1 MSPLPTPPATAA
13 QSRAPVCTQAID
25 ALLDKLADSSAPEKE
40 NRNSP
45 RRAVSVRL
53 RVIPCNESGE
63 PAGQPFV
70 ALTRDLSAGGIC
82 LVHTRATNASH
93 VMVVLRA
100 PGLEPMQLVVEVLRC
115 RAIGRFY
122 EIAGRFVSRIVGA
135 PAAEQEA
142 EADEAAQG

>member
-1 MSPLPTPPATAA
+1 MSAVPTPPATAA
-13 QSRAPVCTQAID
+13 QSRAPVCSQALD
-25 ALLDKLADSSAPEKE
+25 ALLDKLADPAVPEKE

-45 RRAVSVRL
+45 RRPISVRL

-93 VMVVLRA
+93 LLVVLRA
-100 PGLEPMQLVVEVLRC
+100 QGLEPMQLVVEVLRC

-122 EIAGRFVSRIVGA
+122 EIAGRFVSRILGA
-135 PAAEQEA
+135 PADEQGSK
-142 EADEAAQG
+142 ADAAPQK